1 MGTETLIYEKKDY
14 EEGSVVT
21 LTMNKP
27 ESLNAL
33 NVEFSREID
42 DALTRVEEDDDV
54 KVVVLKGAGKAFSAG
69 YDLGRAYFVYGAG
82 KGKPE
87 DKTRRPS
94 QRSRLAYDRWRSES
108 LRNIFNLNK
117 ITIAQVHGYCIGGG
131 LYMSLCCDLTIAAED
146 AKIGHSEQRLGFS
159 GAMYVFPIE
168 IMLIGQKRAR
178 ELLLTGKLIDG
189 TEAERIGLIN
199 QVVPPDQ
206 LEEETQKL
214 AQSMTL
220 LPRDGIAIGKAC
232 ARLAYD
238 SMGLSSA
245 FGQGYLGHTM
255 FTNVRYEPEE
265 FNFVKRRRDLLE
277 TGQED
282 EHGRTELPDR
292 QQDQRPDG
300 RAWIAQPDYFRAEY
314 V

>member
-1 MGTETLIYEKKDY
+1 MSSETLIYEKEDF

-27 ESLNAL
+27 ETLNAL
-33 NVEFSREID
+33 NIEFSREID
-42 DALTRVEEDDDV
+42 DALTMVEEDDDV
-54 KVVVLKGAGKAFSAG
+54 KAVVLKGAGKSFSSG
-69 YDLGRAYFVYGAG
+69 YDLGRVYFVYGGGSG
-82 KGKPE
+82 KKE

-108 LRNIFNLNK
+108 LRRIFNLSK

-131 LYMSLCCDLTIAAED
+131 LYMSLCCDMTIAAED

-159 GAMYVFPIE
+159 GAMYAFPIE
-168 IMLIGQKRAR
+168 VMLIGQKRAR

-199 QVVPPDQ
+199 QVVPADQ
-206 LEEETQKL
+206 LEAETRKL

-255 FTNVRYEPEE
+255 FTNTRYEPEE
-265 FNFVKRRRDLLE
+265 FNFLKRRRDVGVKDAIRERDARYKDLIE
-277 TGQED
+277 
-282 EHGRTELPDR
+282 
-292 QQDQRPDG
+292 
-300 RAWIAQPDYFRAEY
+300 
-314 V
+314 

>member
-1 MGTETLIYEKKDY
+1 MSSETLIYEKEDF
-14 EEGSVVT
+14 EEGSMVT

-27 ESLNAL
+27 ETLNAL
-33 NVEFSREID
+33 NIEFSREID
-42 DALTRVEEDDDV
+42 DALTKVEQDDDV

-69 YDLGRAYFVYGAG
+69 YDLSRVYFVYGG
-82 KGKPE
+82 GTGKPE

-108 LRNIFNLNK
+108 LRRIFLLDK

-168 IMLIGQKRAR
+168 VMLIGQKRAR
-178 ELLLTGKLIDG
+178 EMLLTGKLLDG
-189 TEAERIGLIN
+189 KEAERIGLIN
-199 QVVPPDQ
+199 QVVPADQ
-206 LEEETQKL
+206 LEAETRKL
-214 AQSMTL
+214 ARAMTL
-220 LPRDGIAIGKAC
+220 LPRDGIAIGKAT

-255 FTNVRYEPEE
+255 FTNTRFEPGEY
-265 FNFVKRRRDLLE
+265 NFIKRRRDVGLREAVKERDARYKGLIE
-277 TGQED
+277 
-282 EHGRTELPDR
+282 
-292 QQDQRPDG
+292 
-300 RAWIAQPDYFRAEY
+300 
-314 V
+314 

>member
-1 MGTETLIYEKKDY
+1 MSAESLIYQKEDF

-27 ESLNAL
+27 EKM
-33 NVEFSREID
+33 NVMDIEFSREID
-42 DALTRVEEDDDV
+42 DALIRAEQDDDV
-54 KVVVLKGAGKAFSAG
+54 KVVVLKGSGKAFSAG
-69 YDLGRAYFVYGAG
+69 YDLGRVYYVYGGGSG
-82 KGKPE
+82 KTE

-94 QRSRLAYDRWRSES
+94 QRARLAYDRWRSES
-108 LRNIFNLNK
+108 LRRIFLLDK

-146 AKIGHSEQRLGFS
+146 AKIGHAEQRLGFS

-168 IMLIGQKRAR
+168 VMLIGQKKAR

-189 TEAERIGLIN
+189 REAERIGLVN
-199 QVVPPDQ
+199 QVVAPDR
-206 LEEETQKL
+206 LEAETRKL

-232 ARLAYD
+232 ARLAYE
-238 SMGLSSA
+238 SMGLSTA

-255 FTNVRYEPEE
+255 FTNTRFEPGE
-265 FNFVKRRRDLLE
+265 FNFLKSRRDL
-277 TGQED
+277 GVRGAVRQRD
-282 EHGRTELPDR
+282 ERYKGLID
-292 QQDQRPDG
+292 
-300 RAWIAQPDYFRAEY
+300 
-314 V
+314 

>member
-1 MGTETLIYEKKDY
+1 MSTETLIYEKEDF

-27 ESLNAL
+27 ETLNAL
-33 NVEFSREID
+33 NIEFSREID
-42 DALTRVEEDDDV
+42 DALTQVEEDDDV
-54 KVVVLKGAGKAFSAG
+54 KAVVFKGAGKSFSSG
-69 YDLGRAYFVYGAG
+69 YDLGRVYFVYGGGTG
-82 KGKPE
+82 KKE

-108 LRNIFNLNK
+108 LRKIFNLSK

-131 LYMSLCCDLTIAAED
+131 LYMSLCCDMTIAAED

-159 GAMYVFPIE
+159 GAMYAFPIE
-168 IMLIGQKRAR
+168 VMLIGQKRAR
-178 ELLLTGKLIDG
+178 ELLLTGKLING

-199 QVVPPDQ
+199 QVVPADQ
-206 LEEETQKL
+206 LEAETRKL

-232 ARLAYD
+232 ARLTYD

-255 FTNVRYEPEE
+255 FTNTRYEPEE
-265 FNFVKRRRDLLE
+265 FNFLKRRRDVGVKDAIRERDARYKGLIE
-277 TGQED
+277 
-282 EHGRTELPDR
+282 
-292 QQDQRPDG
+292 
-300 RAWIAQPDYFRAEY
+300 
-314 V
+314 